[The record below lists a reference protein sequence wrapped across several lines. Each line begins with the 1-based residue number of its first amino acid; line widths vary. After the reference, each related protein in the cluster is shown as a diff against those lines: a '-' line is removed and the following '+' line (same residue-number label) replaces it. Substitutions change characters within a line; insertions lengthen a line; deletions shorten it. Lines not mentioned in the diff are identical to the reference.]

1 MADVTFYN
9 PKEIDDSLLKFAVLA
24 AKCGGQWIFCRHKD
38 RTTWELAGGHRETG
52 EAIAETARR
61 ELLEETG
68 TVEAVIRPVCVYK
81 AADYGMLYFA
91 EVLKRNSLPGEF
103 EIAETLLADTLPEA
117 LTYPG
122 IHDKLFAQVQKWLEC
137 RSRI

>member
-24 AKCGGQWIFCRHKD
+24 AECGGQWIFCRHKD

-68 TVEAVIRPVCVYK
+68 TVEAVIQPVCVYK

-103 EIAETLLADTLPEA
+103 EIAETLLTDTLPEA